1 MANRID
7 SIELTQANG
16 TWISLINSA
25 SVPGNST
32 STLGGQIRSQFNI
45 AGAEAASA
53 LFEALYFKDAAGAI
67 TRRCRITVKGGT
79 PPADADVVEIG
90 QNGQIFCNGAVF
102 KGQTGISPS
111 LQLFGNTN
119 AGVFVNSYPYNK
131 AGEPYTRRIMRIGAS
146 SSASQDIASISVA
159 GGYTCRAGTGGIDN
173 HDNAF
178 NFNWLNST
186 LIAYID
192 SSNVGTIQMQST
204 CDAELKKNKVYVTDK
219 MAALTE
225 VLQWKPAT
233 FKYKARGILPES
245 ETKLSFIANDLAETS
260 PETVKGEGI
269 SPGEDIQDNAVFAKS
284 YILDKDAMIAKLT
297 LALQATNQKL
307 DELQSEIQSLKA

>member
-16 TWISLINSA
+16 TWISLLNSA
-25 SVPGNST
+25 STPGNSS
-32 STLGGQIRSQFNI
+32 STLGGQLRSQLNI

-53 LFEALYFKDAAGAI
+53 LFQALYFKDAAGTV
-67 TRRCRITVKGGT
+67 TRRARITVLGGT
-79 PPADADVVEIG
+79 PPGDADVLEIG
-90 QNGQIFCNGAVF
+90 QNGQLFCNGAVF
-102 KGQTGISPS
+102 KGQTGTSPA
-111 LQLFGNTN
+111 LHLHGNNNT
-119 AGVFVNSYPYNK
+119 GVFVNSYPYNK
-131 AGEPYTRRIMRIGAS
+131 SGEPYTRRIMRIGAS
-146 SSASQDIASISVA
+146 SAVSQDIAALSIA
-159 GGYTCRAGTGGIDN
+159 GGYICRAGLSGVDN

-178 NFNWLNST
+178 NFNWSSST

-192 SSNVGTIQMQST
+192 TSNVGTIQMQST
-204 CDAELKKNKVYVTDK
+204 CDAELKKDKVYVTDK
-219 MAALTE
+219 MAALAE
-225 VLQWKPAT
+225 VLQWRPAT

-245 ETKLSFIANDLAETS
+245 ETRLSFIANDLVETS
-260 PETVKGEGI
+260 PETVKGQGI

-307 DELQSEIQSLKA
+307 DELQSAIQSLKA